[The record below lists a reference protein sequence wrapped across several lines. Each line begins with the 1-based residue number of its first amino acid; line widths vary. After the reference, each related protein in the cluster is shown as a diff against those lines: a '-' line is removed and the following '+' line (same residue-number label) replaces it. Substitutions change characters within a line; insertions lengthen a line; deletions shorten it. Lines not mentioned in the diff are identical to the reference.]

1 MNKQTKLL
9 VFGGLGLVLISFLG
23 FKIFSKKPQAPIRR
37 PQRPQRGTGLL
48 FEEEIIPEI
57 ETTDVYAVITRDGTR
72 LRAEPSTNSEIL
84 NTFSKGV
91 TLYVFDSITKDDGLW
106 YNVDDGEFV
115 SGWVRSDVVDKQ

>member
-1 MNKQTKLL
+1 MSKQTKLL
-9 VFGGLGLVLISFLG
+9 VFGGLGLALITFIG
-23 FKIFSKKPQAPIRR
+23 FKIFSKPKAAPLRR
-37 PQRPQRGTGLL
+37 PDPKRGTGLL

-84 NTFSKGV
+84 NTYSKGV